1 MFRLIPILVL
11 LALLFF
17 GWSWL
22 RKLPAGKRRQATIS
36 LLCILLVGVLLVLA
50 ATGRIHWIGALLG
63 ALIPLGRGAFKL
75 ALQLLPL
82 WQQRRANQ
90 APPPDTGN
98 DNISLDEA
106 LLTLGVKDAYQAGT
120 LSAAQVEA
128 SYKRLIQKLHPDRG
142 GNDYLASRINA
153 AKTRVILAL
162 SS

>member
-1 MFRLIPILVL
+1 VL

-22 RKLPAGKRRQATIS
+22 RQLPAGKRRQAVIS

-50 ATGRIHWIGALLG
+50 ATGRIHWVGALLG

-75 ALQLLPL
+75 ALQFLPL
-82 WQQRRANQ
+82 WQQRRANR
-90 APPPDTGN
+90 APPSDTGN
-98 DNISLDEA
+98 DNIGLDEA

-120 LSAAQVEA
+120 LTTAQVEA
-128 SYKRLIQKLHPDRG
+128 AYKRLIQKLHPDRG

-153 AKTRVILAL
+153 AKARVILAL
-162 SS
+162 GS